1 MPLYL
6 IRKFLKMTTLFL
18 YRVLTILLSPLIFI
32 LLIIRF
38 FRGKEDKKRF
48 KERLG
53 FFTRNRP
60 TGRLVWMHGASVGEC
75 LSMLPLVQKL
85 INSNQNLTVMVTSGT
100 VTSADLMNKR
110 LPKGAFHH
118 YLPVDFPWATKRFV
132 RHWQPDLVL
141 WFESDFWPNMLSSI
155 RRQNIPLVLLNG
167 RISDKSFA
175 RWQKFSGMIQ
185 SIQNLFTLS
194 FGQTKED
201 AHRLKVLGAKDVVS
215 VGNLKFAATQP
226 PFDLKELKSLKKAI
240 GQRPC
245 WCMASTHANEEEL
258 GMQAHMLISK
268 QYANLLTVISPRH
281 PHRGDEIEK
290 MLKKNGL
297 NVARRSRGE
306 DISSQTDVYLA
317 DTIGEMGLIYQL
329 TPFVFVGGSLIAF
342 GGQNLLEPMR
352 LHRAVV
358 IGPHAFN
365 FREIVAQAKKAKAL
379 VEVADVKG
387 LTKRLLSF
395 LMKPAEAEK
404 MAVRAEKLATS
415 EMNVLDRVYD
425 ILHQRF
431 DV

>member
-1 MPLYL
+1 
-6 IRKFLKMTTLFL
+6 MTTLFL
-18 YRVLTILLSPLIFI
+18 YRVLTILFSPLIFI

-53 FFTRNRP
+53 FFIQKRP
-60 TGRLVWMHGASVGEC
+60 AGKLVWMHGASVGEC

-85 INSNQNLTVMVTSGT
+85 ISANKNLTVMITSGT
-100 VTSADLMNKR
+100 VTSAHLMQKR

-118 YLPVDFPWATKRFV
+118 YLPVDFPWASRRFV

-155 RRQNIPLVLLNG
+155 RKQGIPLVLLNG
-167 RISDKSFA
+167 RISDKSFK
-175 RWQKFSGMIQ
+175 RWQKFSAMIGA
-185 SIQNLFTLS
+185 IQHLFTLS

-201 AHRLKVLGAKDVVS
+201 ARRLKVLGAKDVVS

-245 WCMASTHANEEEL
+245 WCMASTHANEEEM
-258 GMQAHMLISK
+258 GVEVHTVITK
-268 QYANLLTVISPRH
+268 QYADLLTIISPRH
-281 PHRGDEIEK
+281 PNRGDDIEK

-297 NVARRSRGE
+297 TVARRSRGE
-306 DISSQTDVYLA
+306 DITSKTDVYLA

-329 TPFVFVGGSLIAF
+329 SPFVFVGGSLIPF
-342 GGQNLLEPMR
+342 GGQNMLEPMR
-352 LHRAVV
+352 LHRAVM

-365 FREIVAQAKKAKAL
+365 FREIVTQAKKNKAL
-379 VEVADVKG
+379 VEVGDVKA
-387 LTKRLLSF
+387 LSKRLLAF

-404 MAVRAEKLATS
+404 MAVRAEKMATS